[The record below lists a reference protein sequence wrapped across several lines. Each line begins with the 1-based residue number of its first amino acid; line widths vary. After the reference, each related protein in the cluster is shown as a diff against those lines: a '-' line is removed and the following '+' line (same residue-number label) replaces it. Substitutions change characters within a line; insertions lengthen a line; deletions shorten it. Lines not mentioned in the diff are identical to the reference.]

1 MYTND
6 KKNHVSDLSVKGNV
20 KKFAI
25 ISPSRVSLNGD
36 AGTEIK
42 VSVKITPATKA
53 LFDIVEAK
61 ANSGKEIS
69 ISLTEEKEPGGKT
82 YALTVENR
90 RKTKGRYSDTIT
102 LLTTSSI
109 RKELTIPVYGN
120 IKTRQ
125 IAVITPSGTFMLTGY
140 AGDAIKA
147 SVTIVP
153 KKEQM
158 FDIVDTKADK
168 GENIRFTLTKSKEAG
183 SDVYLLTVENKKKT
197 PGRFRDTI
205 RLFTTNKI
213 HKEITIPIWGEIKA
227 PEIVSIK
234 PRRLALTGSA
244 RDPVK
249 GSVNIIPNDKYPF
262 SITEVKPRDG
272 KNIKYDLK
280 EVEESGKRI
289 YVLTVENLKK
299 EKGRYY
305 DTINLK
311 TDSKYLP
318 EIRINVSAGI
328 GD

>member
-1 MYTND
+1 M
-6 KKNHVSDLSVKGNV
+6 
-20 KKFAI
+20 
-25 ISPSRVSLNGD
+25 SLNGE

-42 VSVKITPATKA
+42 VSVKITPATKG

-61 ANSGKEIS
+61 ADRGKELS
-69 ISLTEEKEPGGKT
+69 ISLTETKQPDGKI
-82 YALTVENR
+82 YLLTVENR
-90 RKTKGRYSDTIT
+90 RETKGRYRDTIR

-120 IKTRQ
+120 IKARQ
-125 IAVITPSGTFMLTGY
+125 IAAITPTGTVQLKGNTGE
-140 AGDAIKA
+140 AIKA

-158 FDIVDTKADK
+158 FDIVEAKADK
-168 GENIRFTLTKSKEAG
+168 GENIRFTLTTSKEAD
-183 SDVYLLTVENKKKT
+183 SKVYLLTVENKKKT
-197 PGRFRDTI
+197 PGRFSDTI

-213 HKEITIPIWGEIKA
+213 QKEITIPIWGEIWA
-227 PEIVSIK
+227 PEIASIK
-234 PRRLALTGSA
+234 PRRLTLRGSA
-244 RDPVK
+244 GKPVK
-249 GSVNIIPNDKYPF
+249 GSVRIIPNDKYPF

-272 KNIKYDLK
+272 KNIKCDLK
-280 EVEESGKRI
+280 EVEESGKKI

-305 DTINLK
+305 DMINLK

-318 EIRINVSAGI
+318 EIRISVSARI